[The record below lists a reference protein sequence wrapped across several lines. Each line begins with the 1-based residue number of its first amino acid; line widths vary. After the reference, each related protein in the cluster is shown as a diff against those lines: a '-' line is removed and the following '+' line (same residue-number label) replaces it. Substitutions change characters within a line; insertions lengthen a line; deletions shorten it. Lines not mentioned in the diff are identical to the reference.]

1 MNTPILP
8 SVLAG
13 CLGLVLA
20 TAPARAQM
28 ELRQA
33 DLYDPATFA
42 AFAPAVGDDCPDLW
56 LCDLTGRPRALAAL
70 RGRTVVLVKGSFT

>member
-8 SVLAG
+8 AVLARCAG
-13 CLGLVLA
+13 FALA
-20 TAPARAQM
+20 AAASAQM

-42 AFAPAVGDDCPDLW
+42 AFAPAVGDDCPDLR
-56 LCDLTGRPRALAAL
+56 LCDLTGRPQSLTAL

>member
-8 SVLAG
+8 FVLPG
-13 CLGLVLA
+13 CLGLLLTTAA
-20 TAPARAQM
+20 TAQM

-42 AFAPAVGDDCPDLW
+42 VVAPAVGEDCPDLR
-56 LCDLTGRPRALAAL
+56 LCDLTGQPRALAAL